1 MKINLIELL
10 NSSSISNPLYLAY
23 KNGTNYFSD
32 FKKKF
37 VDLISH
43 NKLNEKDA
51 EDILKNKLQL
61 SKKKFDE
68 EKYYE
73 GATELTILFHMLN
86 LKHT

>member
-37 VDLISH
+37 
-43 NKLNEKDA
+43 
-51 EDILKNKLQL
+51 
-61 SKKKFDE
+61 DE

-73 GATELTILFHMLN
+73 SATDLTILFHMLN